1 MVIKNKLLVMPSP
14 KDEGA
19 ALLVLQLLHDLRGQ
33 LAADPLDVLLQVSN
47 PSLREQAFLAEMQK
61 RLRLRR
67 LASLRVCVR
76 VRVLK
81 RVAQESRP

>member
-1 MVIKNKLLVMPSP
+1 MPSP

-76 VRVLK
+76 VRVRVLK

>member
-67 LASLRVCVR
+67 LASVCVRVR